1 MIRISLNMNPVA
13 KKRPRFAV
21 RGKFARAYKSE
32 VEVTEEGRVMLEIQ
46 RQFSGP
52 PLQGPLK
59 IHMVFII
66 PRPASH
72 YGTGKNAD
80 KLKPSSPKYPIAK
93 PDIDNCMKFYMDCL
107 NRIAWADDSQICAC
121 LSSKCYSKEKG
132 MGKVEIVIDEIDDES
147 IPQNP

>member
-32 VEVTEEGRVMLEIQ
+32 VEATEEGKVMLEIQ
-46 RQFSGP
+46 RQFSGQ

-59 IHMVFII
+59 LFMIFVI
-66 PRPASH
+66 PRPAAH

-80 KLKPSSPKYPIAK
+80 KLKPSAPLYPISK

-107 NRIAWADDSQICAC
+107 NRIAWLDDSQICSC
-121 LSSKCYSKEKG
+121 LSDKQYSEKKG
-132 MGKVEIVIDEIDDES
+132 MGKVEIIITEINDAATPQ
-147 IPQNP
+147 IP